1 MLQILRRALLSL
13 PFLRP
18 RGSTN
23 CDWNV
28 QHSVFDL
35 PELSGHIFQRNG
47 YDVCP
52 LDTYEL
58 WDFLT
63 FFTGDKP
70 GGPFDAPEG
79 RVEGVNW
86 GANKVAIN
94 LGGGHEADRG
104 LKDHIDDQMEVWR
117 IASSRGELHGDQ
129 EDLYWLGVDLK
140 RWYMEVMRQARDNG
154 DLRTQ
159 RIHFNF
165 YNYEE
170 RPTYIGDVHLDVRLK
185 AEVAEDLWRLILPLG
200 NSHDRPLLFL
210 VMNCEVV
217 RGKLR
222 FDNGDA
228 RIGGI
233 ARGGV
238 LFDSV
243 GGGALELVPAG
254 RCDLGRGG
262 DHANAKHIR
271 FAHGALATGP
281 PGERGIQ
288 DGRMVVTAVFTGHR
302 G

>member
-1 MLQILRRALLSL
+1 MLRRALLSL

-47 YDVCP
+47 YPECP

-94 LGGGHEADRG
+94 LGGGDEADLG

-117 IASSRGELHGDQ
+117 IASSRGELDEAQ
-129 EDLYWLGVDLK
+129 DYLYWLGVDLK
-140 RWYMEVMRQARDNG
+140 TWMMAVRKQARDDG

-159 RIHFNF
+159 RVHFNF

-185 AEVAEDLWRLILPLG
+185 AEVAEDLWRLILPLRDCL
-200 NSHDRPLLFL
+200 DRALLFL
-210 VMNCEVV
+210 VVNCQVV

-222 FDNGDA
+222 YDKGRA
-228 RIGGI
+228 RVPGI

-238 LFDSV
+238 LFNSA
-243 GGGALELVPAG
+243 GGGSVPLVPAG
-254 RCDLGRGG
+254 QCDLGREP
-262 DHANAKHIR
+262 DDANALEIR

-281 PGERGIQ
+281 PRRRGIQ
-288 DGRMVVTAVFTGHR
+288 NGKMVATAVFTGHH